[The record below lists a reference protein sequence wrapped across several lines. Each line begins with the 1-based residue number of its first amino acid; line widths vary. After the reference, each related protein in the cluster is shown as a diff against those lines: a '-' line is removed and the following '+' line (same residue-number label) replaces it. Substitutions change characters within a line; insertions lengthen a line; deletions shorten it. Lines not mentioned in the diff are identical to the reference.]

1 MDLCRDA
8 GSDERSGVASAQ
20 SLIDSRSPAIR
31 VRAVTPTLLATAHH
45 AHGLAYALGLPGRF
59 LERLH
64 QRLDRAYTP
73 AIVIVESVV
82 GAAFYALSSV
92 LEQQAAREEPT
103 HKSLRLNLLV
113 ALAQRRRWLLGVAA
127 GVAGYAMQ
135 FIALRKGSLALVTPI
150 LVTSLVMAL
159 AGSALAQHRRLS
171 RGEWLANVQILGGIA
186 LFIAIAQ
193 PGPGHP
199 RGSSVG
205 WILLAAISTT
215 AVVALVALSRG
226 SPQRR
231 SLALGAATGIVF
243 GTTAAVTERTSHR
256 LGISPAHALGDW
268 SPYVLIVVGIG
279 GLLLNQSA
287 FQAGD
292 LKWSLPAI
300 TVLEPIVAIL
310 IGQTLFHEHIA
321 TAALRVTG
329 ETLGLA
335 LIVVGVLALARSPA
349 LPGHAPRTGGPHAP
363 ALRPTW
369 IASDDAWDPN
379 T

>member
-1 MDLCRDA
+1 M
-8 GSDERSGVASAQ
+8 
-20 SLIDSRSPAIR
+20 
-31 VRAVTPTLLATAHH
+31 TPTLLATAHH
-45 AHGLAYALGLPGRF
+45 AHGLTYALGFPGRF
-59 LERLH
+59 LRRLDT
-64 QRLDRAYTP
+64 RLDRAYIP
-73 AIVIVESVV
+73 AVVILESVM

-92 LEQQAAREEPT
+92 LEQQAAREEPDNE
-103 HKSLRLNLLV
+103 SLRASLLV
-113 ALAQRRRWLLGVAA
+113 ALVQRRRWLLGMAA
-127 GVAGYAMQ
+127 GVAGFAMQ

-150 LVTSLVMAL
+150 FVTSLVMAL
-159 AGSALAQHRRLS
+159 LGSALAQHRRLS
-171 RGEWLANVQILGGIA
+171 RGEWLANAEILAGVA

-199 RGSSVG
+199 RGPTIG
-205 WILLAAISTT
+205 WILLAVTSTT
-215 AVVALVALSRG
+215 AVAALVALSHG

-243 GTTAAVTERTSHR
+243 GATAAVTERTSHR
-256 LGISPAHALGDW
+256 LGISLGYGLSDW
-268 SPYVLIVVGIG
+268 SPYVLIVVSIF

-321 TAALRVTG
+321 TGALRVTG
-329 ETLGLA
+329 ETLGLV

-349 LPGHAPRTGGPHAP
+349 LPGHAPVRGGPDAP
-363 ALRPTW
+363 AG
-369 IASDDAWDPN
+369 
-379 T
+379 